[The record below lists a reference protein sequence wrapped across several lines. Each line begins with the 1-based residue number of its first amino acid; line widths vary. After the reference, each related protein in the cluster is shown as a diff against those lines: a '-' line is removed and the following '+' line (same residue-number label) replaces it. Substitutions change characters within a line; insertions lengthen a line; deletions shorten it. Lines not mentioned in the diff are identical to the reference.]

1 MNMQIFD
8 RDTIAA
14 ISTAVVNSGISII
27 RISGD
32 DAFSIADK
40 IFRGKTKVK
49 DMKSHT
55 VAYGKIVS
63 AEEEVIDEVLLIKM
77 DGPKTYT
84 REDTVEINC
93 HGGVVV
99 TNKVFHETVKAGARV
114 AEPGEFTKRAFLN
127 GRIDLSQAEAVMDLI
142 SAQTDAARRIAIS
155 HIEGRLSRAVKEV
168 KDRIAN
174 VSAEI
179 EYHIEF
185 NDDDMEQSVIDRL
198 ILTLE
203 ECESSIKRIM
213 DTYDTG
219 KVHREGVNVL
229 IAGRP
234 NTGKSSLLN
243 ELLGSDRAIVTDI
256 PGTTR
261 DIIQDYANIKG
272 VFVNLSDSAGI
283 RDTQDII
290 EKIGIEKSYGAAEKA
305 DLILYMA
312 DVRSEWNEDDKEFFE
327 KFNDKKILV
336 ILNKIDLASEEKVKE
351 GSAVIEKETG
361 RKPVAVSLKSG
372 QGINLLYE
380 KLEELLLPG
389 KLDTKNQ
396 TVVTNVRHKNILETA
411 YQYVKD
417 SIRGLKENTPVDL
430 VTIDLNGAVY
440 RLGLLTGETASDDI
454 IDRIFAN
461 FCVGK

>member
-1 MNMQIFD
+1 M
-8 RDTIAA
+8 
-14 ISTAVVNSGISII
+14 
-27 RISGD
+27 
-32 DAFSIADK
+32 
-40 IFRGKTKVK
+40 
-49 DMKSHT
+49 
-55 VAYGKIVS
+55 
-63 AEEEVIDEVLLIKM
+63 
-77 DGPKTYT
+77 
-84 REDTVEINC
+84 
-93 HGGVVV
+93 
-99 TNKVFHETVKAGARV
+99 
-114 AEPGEFTKRAFLN
+114 
-127 GRIDLSQAEAVMDLI
+127 
-142 SAQTDAARRIAIS
+142 
-155 HIEGRLSRAVKEV
+155 KEV

>member
-1 MNMQIFD
+1 MQIFD

-84 REDTVEINC
+84 REDTVEIR

-243 ELLGSDRAIVTDI
+243 EL
-256 PGTTR
+256 
-261 DIIQDYANIKG
+261 
-272 VFVNLSDSAGI
+272 
-283 RDTQDII
+283 
-290 EKIGIEKSYGAAEKA
+290 
-305 DLILYMA
+305 
-312 DVRSEWNEDDKEFFE
+312 
-327 KFNDKKILV
+327 
-336 ILNKIDLASEEKVKE
+336 
-351 GSAVIEKETG
+351 
-361 RKPVAVSLKSG
+361 
-372 QGINLLYE
+372 
-380 KLEELLLPG
+380 
-389 KLDTKNQ
+389 
-396 TVVTNVRHKNILETA
+396 
-411 YQYVKD
+411 
-417 SIRGLKENTPVDL
+417 
-430 VTIDLNGAVY
+430 
-440 RLGLLTGETASDDI
+440 
-454 IDRIFAN
+454 
-461 FCVGK
+461 